1 MQLVDGITLEDASP
15 GMVVEEKYKF
25 CIQLYNILERVA
37 TTETDPSYPFIR
49 TISHVL
55 KIWAKILTRL
65 LGSVDG
71 HRIGDNI
78 FQTKYPGGTF
88 TDVASF
94 SEWLA
99 NSFERKVWTLRNIL
113 THGAAGS

>member
-1 MQLVDGITLEDASP
+1 MQLLDRTTLEDVSP
-15 GMVVEEKYKF
+15 GMVVEEKYKI
-25 CIQLYNILERVA
+25 CIQLYNFLGELRQQRQ
-37 TTETDPSYPFIR
+37 DPSYPFIR
-49 TISHVL
+49 KISHVL

-71 HRIGDNI
+71 HCIRDNI